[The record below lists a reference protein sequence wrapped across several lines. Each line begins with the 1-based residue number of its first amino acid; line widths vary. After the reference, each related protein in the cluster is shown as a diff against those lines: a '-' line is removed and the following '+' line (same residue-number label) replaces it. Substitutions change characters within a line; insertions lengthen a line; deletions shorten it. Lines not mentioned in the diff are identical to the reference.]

1 LETPWKR
8 PIWKSRGPETEPCRG
23 RWHEKKGTS
32 RAPSQKIKRTLISKL
47 AKGED
52 KHYNSLVPKVSEDL
66 EKTILDYK
74 QVVSFRVRKALGS
87 LTPDW
92 EDVVNEIMTQ
102 VLEKVRRQEFRGESS
117 IGTFIYIVT
126 SRRIVD
132 HIRDKTKVLRH
143 VPDPGYIPEPEEPLE
158 QKERADLLA
167 RLIKQLKPQYRDV
180 LQLYYYKEM
189 SRDEVASQLGISPS
203 KVSERLHYAHKLL
216 RKKLRP

>member
-1 LETPWKR
+1 MEKPLARNEA
-8 PIWKSRGPETEPCRG
+8 GMG
-23 RWHEKKGTS
+23 R
-32 RAPSQKIKRTLISKL
+32 RLKIKAPAGRCLGKTKITLIPRL
-47 AKGED
+47 AKEDD
-52 KHYNSLVPKVSEDL
+52 KHYNSFVPNVPEDL

-74 QVVSFRVRKALGS
+74 QVVSFRVKKALGS
-87 LTPDW
+87 FTPDW

-132 HIRDKTKVLRH
+132 HIRNKTKVLRH
-143 VPDPGYIPEPEEPLE
+143 APDPGYIPEPEEPLE

-189 SRDEVASQLGISPS
+189 SRDEVAGQLGISPS
-203 KVSERLHYAHKLL
+203 KVSERLHYAQKLL

>member
-1 LETPWKR
+1 
-8 PIWKSRGPETEPCRG
+8 
-23 RWHEKKGTS
+23 
-32 RAPSQKIKRTLISKL
+32 
-47 AKGED
+47 
-52 KHYNSLVPKVSEDL
+52 VPKVPEDL

-132 HIRDKTKVLRH
+132 HIRNKTKVLRH
-143 VPDPGYIPEPEEPLE
+143 APDPGHIPEPEEPLE

-189 SRDEVASQLGISPS
+189 SRDEVAGQLGISPS
-203 KVSERLHYAHKLL
+203 KVSERLHYAQKLL